1 MKTFQNRVAALT
13 GASSGIGRALALE
26 LAARGC
32 HLALSSNSNQQG
44 LADTAALAREHKV
57 QVTTMKVDVA
67 RREQVEAWAQQVI
80 RDHAQ
85 VNLVINN
92 AGVAFSGTV
101 DGTRYEDYEWVMG
114 INYWGVV
121 YGTKAF
127 LPHLI
132 AAGEGHVVNVSSVF
146 GLFAQPGMSAYNSSK
161 FAVRGFTES
170 LRQELD
176 LARNGV
182 SATCVH
188 PGGVK
193 TNIAA
198 ASRMSDSIG
207 AVTGAGAQESRE
219 TFEKFL
225 RTSAEDA
232 ARAILAGVRR
242 NQRRVLIGVD
252 ARAADSMQRLLPGGY
267 QSLVTMGARGLR
279 LLKGR

>member
-1 MKTFQNRVAALT
+1 MKTFARRVAAIT
-13 GASSGIGRALALE
+13 GASSGIGRALAIE
-26 LAARGC
+26 LAARHC
-32 HLALSSNSNQQG
+32 HLALCSHSNV
-44 LADTAALAREHKV
+44 AALEETARLAARRGVKI
-57 QVTTMKVDVA
+57 TTARVDVA
-67 RREQVEAWAQQVI
+67 NREQVRDWAAQVV
-80 RDHAQ
+80 RDHGK

-101 DGTRYEDYEWVMG
+101 DGTTYKDYAWVMG

-121 YGTKAF
+121 HGTKEF

-132 AAGEGHVVNVSSVF
+132 AAGEGHIVNVSSIF

-161 FAVRGFTES
+161 FAVRGFTEA

-198 ASRMSDSIG
+198 SSRMSDSVRQ
-207 AVTGAGAQESRE
+207 VTGGDADQSRRQ
-219 TFEKFL
+219 FERLL
-225 RTSAEDA
+225 RTTAEDA

-242 NQRRVLIGVD
+242 NARRVLIGVD
-252 ARAADSMQRLLPGGY
+252 ARAADSLQRVLPAAYQRFVTGGLA
-267 QSLVTMGARGLR
+267 LVRRVTR
-279 LLKGR
+279 